1 MVCRLRGI
9 LQFRTGC
16 IINSEFVIT
25 DDYYG
30 VCFALIFNKPFVFIE
45 SASYEGLNN
54 VKALLCS
61 LNLEERIVHCED
73 DFKKKEYLF
82 RLPVRYKKVN
92 KLMDAMK
99 TQSLQW
105 LNNVLSRQKEEVDR
119 NGQCE
124 IQDAEYIDRE
134 QPQS

>member
-82 RLPVRYKKVN
+82 RLPVRACSV
-92 KLMDAMK
+92 
-99 TQSLQW
+99 S
-105 LNNVLSRQKEEVDR
+105 S
-119 NGQCE
+119 
-124 IQDAEYIDRE
+124 
-134 QPQS
+134 